1 MCVEKSNIRPGQS
14 NALTRLRAIANSI
27 RTSVW
32 KVRCPWINFGGFC
45 RLPLSTRLRCP
56 NRHLIFGDRVQ
67 IGPNANIEADVEF
80 GNHVLIGNGVQFLA
94 RHAHQID
101 RVGTLMWDTPVC
113 AGNTSL
119 VVHDD
124 VWIGAGAIILS
135 GVVIGPGAVVA
146 AGAVV
151 TRDVP
156 AYAIVAGNPAKVLR
170 LRFSEEDLV
179 IHERRLGLRSRAIAS
194 HADSLKLS

>member
-1 MCVEKSNIRPGQS
+1 M
-14 NALTRLRAIANSI
+14 
-27 RTSVW
+27 
-32 KVRCPWINFGGFC
+32 
-45 RLPLSTRLRCP
+45 
-56 NRHLIFGDRVQ
+56 
-67 IGPNANIEADVEF
+67 
-80 GNHVLIGNGVQFLA
+80 
-94 RHAHQID
+94 
-101 RVGTLMWDTPVC
+101 
-113 AGNTSL
+113 
-119 VVHDD
+119 VHDD